1 MWATSRWPRSARS
14 SAWPRE
20 RSRPSSTAPARPWP
34 PGWRPAGRTIMLEE
48 RLQRAVGALEHSV
61 AEVDAA
67 ERLAALERR
76 RRRQRTTTAA
86 LALLLTAAVLSGAV
100 LAVGIARR
108 PDPRPGP
115 AAGPH
120 PTAPARVVETLSLFG
135 EPVAMAV
142 RDADVWVAGNNPSW
156 VTRWV
161 TPTNPMTRETPTI
174 ALPAA
179 PTRLAAA
186 EDAVWVLT
194 PTDNRVVRIDP
205 ATNDV
210 AATIAVGRAPSG
222 LAVGAGAVWVS
233 RRSDGTV
240 VRIDPAANHVAAT
253 IGVGRA
259 PGAVTVAGG
268 VVWVALPE
276 RGLGRI
282 DPASNQSTIVPIAR
296 CCDGELAA
304 GEGALWVANRG
315 DDTLVRVDAATG
327 RVAA

>member
-1 MWATSRWPRSARS
+1 
-14 SAWPRE
+14 
-20 RSRPSSTAPARPWP
+20 
-34 PGWRPAGRTIMLEE
+34 MLEE
-48 RLQRAVGALEHSV
+48 RLQRATEALERGV

-67 ERLAALERR
+67 QRLQALGRR
-76 RRRQRTTTAA
+76 RRRQRATIAA
-86 LALLLTAAVLSGAV
+86 LAWVAAAAVLAGV
-100 LAVGIARR
+100 VFAVGIARR
-108 PDPRPGP
+108 PDPQPGP
-115 AAGPH
+115 PARPD
-120 PTAPARVVETLSLFG
+120 PTAPARVVESLRLFG
-135 EPVAMAV
+135 DPVAMAV
-142 RDADVWVAGNNPSW
+142 QGGGRLGGRRHPTW

-194 PTDNRVVRIDP
+194 PADNRVVRIDP

-210 AATIAVGRAPSG
+210 VATTAVGRAASG

-240 VRIDPAANHVAAT
+240 VQIDPATNQVAAT

-259 PGAVTVAGG
+259 PRAVTVAGG

-276 RGLGRI
+276 RRSWA
-282 DPASNQSTIVPIAR
+282 ASTRP
-296 CCDGELAA
+296 
-304 GEGALWVANRG
+304 
-315 DDTLVRVDAATG
+315 ATG
-327 RVAA
+327 RPWWGCPALL

>member
-34 PGWRPAGRTIMLEE
+34 PGSRPAGRTIMLEE
-48 RLQRAVGALEHSV
+48 RLQRAVGALERSV

-86 LALLLTAAVLSGAV
+86 LALVLTAAVLSGAV

-142 RDADVWVAGNNPSW
+142 READVWVAGDNP
-156 VTRWV
+156 T
-161 TPTNPMTRETPTI
+161 
-174 ALPAA
+174 
-179 PTRLAAA
+179 
-186 EDAVWVLT
+186 
-194 PTDNRVVRIDP
+194 
-205 ATNDV
+205 
-210 AATIAVGRAPSG
+210 
-222 LAVGAGAVWVS
+222 
-233 RRSDGTV
+233 
-240 VRIDPAANHVAAT
+240 
-253 IGVGRA
+253 
-259 PGAVTVAGG
+259 
-268 VVWVALPE
+268 
-276 RGLGRI
+276 
-282 DPASNQSTIVPIAR
+282 
-296 CCDGELAA
+296 
-304 GEGALWVANRG
+304 
-315 DDTLVRVDAATG
+315 
-327 RVAA
+327 